1 MVCYNRKPCLRLAF
15 LFRFSSASNA
25 TSSEVLD
32 EGVGMNNPNP
42 EECDS
47 SKSDARSCGEGGS
60 MALSLTVS
68 RYEQDGVSAFLSSW
82 RSMAR

>member
-15 LFRFSSASNA
+15 FFRYSSASKA
-25 TSSEVLD
+25 ASSAALEVGD
-32 EGVGMNNPNP
+32 GVNNPNP

-68 RYEQDGVSAFLSSW
+68 RYEQDGV
-82 RSMAR
+82 

>member
-15 LFRFSSASNA
+15 FFRFSSASNA

-47 SKSDARSCGEGGS
+47 SKSDVCSCEGGGS
-60 MALSLTVS
+60 MASSLTVS
-68 RYEQDGVSAFLSSW
+68 RYEQDGV
-82 RSMAR
+82 